1 MGVESEFTAEKTSDD
16 WIKWLYMET
25 RKKAVTLGLEMPSYE
40 EFDDKGWFKFSDPK
54 EKIVMLED
62 FRKDPIKNRLKTP
75 SGRIEIYS
83 EVVANFGYQ
92 DCPGHAVWR
101 EPCEWLGNNQTKF
114 PLHLISNQPDN
125 KLHSQLDHGSYS
137 RASKIDGREPIRI
150 NSLDATKR
158 NLKPNDLVLVFND
171 RGSCL
176 AAVVVD
182 DGIRSGVALMSTGA
196 WYDPLDPSIVNSTCK
211 NGNPNVL
218 TPDKGTSSLAQ
229 GPIAHTCLVEIKL
242 VNEPMPKV
250 TAYDPPKIVRKDG

>member
-1 MGVESEFTAEKTSDD
+1 MGVESEFTAQKTSDG

-25 RKKAVTLGLEMPSYE
+25 RKKAVALGLTMPSYE

-62 FRKDPIKNRLKTP
+62 FSKDPIKNRLKTP
-75 SGRIEIYS
+75 SGKIEIYS

-125 KLHSQLDHGSYS
+125 KLHSQLDHGSHS
-137 RASKIDGREPIRI
+137 RANKIDGREPIRI

-158 NLKPNDLVLVFND
+158 KLKSNDLVLVFND

-182 DGIRSGVALMSTGA
+182 EGIPVT
-196 WYDPLDPSIVNSTCK
+196 YTH
-211 NGNPNVL
+211 L
-218 TPDKGTSSLAQ
+218 TQPTNA
-229 GPIAHTCLVEIKL
+229 
-242 VNEPMPKV
+242 
-250 TAYDPPKIVRKDG
+250 